1 MMPGN
6 CNTRVYLQFIE
17 YRVAVS
23 LGSFIR
29 QAIALRESWISEVC
43 ARGRL
48 CKPPDH
54 WSRNLFQDPP
64 SDAEFPAEIAE
75 KFDDG
80 QPWYNAADELSCF
93 ALWRALDEDM

>member
-1 MMPGN
+1 MSEQIEN
-6 CNTRVYLQFIE
+6 CSDSISSCGFSWYVYQA
-17 YRVAVS
+17 AV
-23 LGSFIR
+23 
-29 QAIALRESWISEVC
+29 ALRESWIRDVC

-54 WSRNLFQDPP
+54 WSRNLFIHPP

-80 QPWYNAADELSCF
+80 QPWFNTTDELSCGD
-93 ALWRALDEDM
+93 LWRVLDEDM